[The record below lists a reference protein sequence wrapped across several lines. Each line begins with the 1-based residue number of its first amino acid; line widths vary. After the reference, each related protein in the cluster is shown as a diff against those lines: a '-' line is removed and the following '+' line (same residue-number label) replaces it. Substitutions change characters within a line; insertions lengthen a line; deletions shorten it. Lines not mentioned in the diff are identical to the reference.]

1 VLDEAFRSEKYKFLP
16 LFYTKDFEKPSEAK
30 LVIIIPGGV
39 SQKRRDYKRIFS
51 KIKEIEK
58 SAKEGSVPEKL
69 IEFVFLG
76 KAKGSELKE
85 ITDLERS
92 LEYVTIQYFPERFLR
107 KILKSGCRKLM
118 FYGVRFSRKQNF
130 SAITKSTE
138 QLK

>member
-1 VLDEAFRSEKYKFLP
+1 MKHSVLKNINLP

-39 SQKRRDYKRIFS
+39 SKKERDYKRIFS

-76 KAKGSELKE
+76 KGK
-85 ITDLERS
+85 D
-92 LEYVTIQYFPERFLR
+92 
-107 KILKSGCRKLM
+107 
-118 FYGVRFSRKQNF
+118 QN
-130 SAITKSTE
+130 
-138 QLK
+138 